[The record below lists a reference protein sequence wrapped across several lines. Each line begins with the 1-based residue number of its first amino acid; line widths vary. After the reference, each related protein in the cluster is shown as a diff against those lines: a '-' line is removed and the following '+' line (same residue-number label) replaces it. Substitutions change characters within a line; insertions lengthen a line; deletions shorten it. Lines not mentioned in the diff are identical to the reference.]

1 MKFSAYIRFSI
12 HTLVCLLI
20 FGPNASLAEQQN
32 RSSLALLPPS
42 LIVNKAVV
50 ALGGK
55 EALESVT
62 GVIYQVVK

>member
-32 RSSLALLPPS
+32 RSSSALLPPS